1 MRRIGDK
8 PPALLLRDL
17 EPSRQLVKLL
27 SQLRQLIVSIH
38 GDPMGVLPGPH
49 RADSPQEGPDPPGK
63 ERGKGPKQNQYRQA
77 DHHGD
82 QPQVPLQLLQQCP
95 LVTVLVIQTDRPHH
109 LVSIHHRGGGPA
121 GEGPVLVLTGKG
133 VVAPE
138 GGDHLSNEG
147 IFPQGGGLPG
157 IVENPSRP
165 VRDQNPPDL
174 QLLQL
179 ANGLLHR
186 LRRELVGGGEGV
198 GDQNQLVGQGGLLGT
213 KHQILSHN
221 QGIGIHQNQQ
231 NSNETG
237 ISQGKTH
244 LQGVADVPLSPHW
257 APFFSA
263 PAPHASL
270 K

>member
-109 LVSIHHRGGGPA
+109 LVSIHHRGGGPSWYSL
-121 GEGPVLVLTGKG
+121 EK
-133 VVAPE
+133 
-138 GGDHLSNEG
+138 
-147 IFPQGGGLPG
+147 
-157 IVENPSRP
+157 
-165 VRDQNPPDL
+165 
-174 QLLQL
+174 
-179 ANGLLHR
+179 
-186 LRRELVGGGEGV
+186 
-198 GDQNQLVGQGGLLGT
+198 
-213 KHQILSHN
+213 
-221 QGIGIHQNQQ
+221 
-231 NSNETG
+231 
-237 ISQGKTH
+237 
-244 LQGVADVPLSPHW
+244 
-257 APFFSA
+257 
-263 PAPHASL
+263 ASL
-270 K
+270 PRRAETTSPMRAYFPRAEGSPVS